1 MSTLVNDEYHPLRSL
16 WSSCCDRCKNNITLH
31 HQKIKLMRALV
42 LTTLQHPH
50 IWMASTKYS
59 SCNTW
64 IPLLPTVSASGDGL
78 YRRRALKAPNII
90 IYQFTAMDKWV
101 QPGDGLISLQSSLSP
116 NHWFLGS
123 TSQLLTLTNTQSNG
137 AHLYS
142 NTLSV
147 HLSLFCSS
155 LSFP

>member
-1 MSTLVNDEYHPLRSL
+1 
-16 WSSCCDRCKNNITLH
+16 
-31 HQKIKLMRALV
+31 MRALV

-50 IWMASTKYS
+50 IWMARTKYS
-59 SCNTW
+59 SCSTW
-64 IPLLPTVSASGDGL
+64 IPLLPTLFSVSGDGL

-147 HLSLFCSS
+147 HLRFFCSS
-155 LSFP
+155 LFPLKTFKLRLSGLETHPQVEWHGSGQWAVRSCSS